1 MSLVRPIIVGLDG
14 PTLSQAEQT
23 WLSDLR
29 PYGVILF
36 SRNIEN
42 PGQLRTLTA
51 SIRNHLGDDVAIL
64 IDQEGGRVQRMK
76 APHWPNLPSALAI
89 GKLWRR
95 HQFEGLSAAN
105 ALGQLIGSTLAD
117 AGITHTCAPVL
128 DLWHERADPVIGDR
142 SFGSSPAEVIPLA
155 TAFID
160 GLSRTGVQGIIK
172 HLPGM
177 GRAMTDSHHA
187 LPTLS
192 ASLDELATTDWLP
205 FQRVSG
211 VRWGMTAHV
220 HVPEWGP
227 GPVTTSPEA
236 ISQLRKHFGDIQ
248 LISDC
253 LTMGAISGSIEE
265 RIEAA
270 LDAGVDLALYSNG
283 TDEERERSVIAS
295 GPPRL
300 VREQALS
307 LKSLSA
313 AQQQLQEEKLSRVQ
327 TLQTKTADPTWNR
340 PSA

>member
-1 MSLVRPIIVGLDG
+1 MTLVRPIIVGLDG
-14 PTLSQAEQT
+14 PTLSQAEQV

-36 SRNIEN
+36 SRNIET
-42 PGQLRTLTA
+42 PDQLRALTA
-51 SIRNHLGDDVAIL
+51 SIRDYLGADVAIL

-76 APHWPNLPSALAI
+76 TPHWPDLPSALAI

-105 ALGQLIGSTLAD
+105 ALGQLIGSMLAEV
-117 AGITHTCAPVL
+117 GITHTCAPVL
-128 DLWHERADPVIGDR
+128 DLWYEDADPVIGDR
-142 SFGSSPAEVIPLA
+142 AFGSSPAEVIPLA

-177 GRAMTDSHHA
+177 GRVTTDSHHA

-192 ASLDELATTDWLP
+192 ASADELAATDWLP

-220 HVPEWGP
+220 HLPEWGP
-227 GPVTTSPEA
+227 GPVTTSAEG
-236 ISQLRKHFGDIQ
+236 ITQLRALFGDLG

-253 LTMGAISGSIEE
+253 LTMGAIQGSIEE
-265 RIEAA
+265 RVGAT

-283 TDEERERSVIAS
+283 SDAERARAVTAA
-295 GPPRL
+295 GMPRL
-300 VREQALS
+300 VRESSITLAPLS
-307 LKSLSA
+307 V
-313 AQQQLQEEKLSRVQ
+313 AQQEMQRTKLSCVQ
-327 TLQTKTADPTWNR
+327 NTQIKTADPTWNR
-340 PSA
+340 PST